1 MALTYDEYWRKK
13 ALGNQVGITA
23 TDAYRSALEYAETKY
38 DNSVTSAENAYT
50 AADKAATTALGQNQ
64 ALVSDAYRR
73 DLATYGRKAEALA
86 QSGLTG
92 SGYSD
97 NLARDAYASRQ
108 QGMSEAQLAYSK
120 ALTDA
125 ASAKELAIG
134 AAEDKRI
141 ADEYSAT
148 AAYQTAL
155 AEVEKNAAN
164 TALTRAE
171 LIDIVNAADTSA
183 PEEVEKALLAGI
195 ITADEAN
202 TYRDNWNAA
211 IDPATAFR
219 STDGAYMSS
228 ADAKALVRA
237 YKASP
242 WADATK
248 AAALDEEY
256 AKRYVGEATTFSE
269 AKVSGRHNTTVVTV
283 GVGDNKK
290 NYRLDASREEKDE
303 TVVHAAEKVPDDTLF
318 SVGGKPYVKRDGKVY
333 FVYQSPYAGADKD
346 YSDLLAQLG
355 IMQN

>member
-13 ALGNQVGITA
+13 ALENQVGITA
-23 TDAYRSALEYAETKY
+23 TDAYNSALAYAGTKH
-38 DNSVTSAENAYT
+38 DNAVSAAENAYT

-86 QSGLTG
+86 QAGLTG

-97 NLARDAYASRQ
+97 NIARDAYATRQ

-134 AAEDKRI
+134 AAKDKRI

-155 AEVEKNAAN
+155 AEVEKNSAD

-171 LIDIVNAADTSA
+171 LLDIVNAADTSA
-183 PEEVEKALLAGI
+183 PDEVERALLGGV

-202 TYRDNWNAA
+202 AYRDNWNSA

-256 AKRYVGEATTFSE
+256 AKRYAGEATTFSE
-269 AKVSGRHNTTVVTV
+269 AKVGSTYANLTMVSL

-290 NYRLDASREEKDE
+290 FYRLDASREEKDE
-303 TVVHAAEKVPDDTLF
+303 TVVHAAEKVPEGTLF

-333 FVYQSPYAGADKD
+333 FVSKGKHSGAEKE
-346 YSDLLAQLG
+346 YSDLLTQLG
-355 IMQN
+355 IM

>member
-13 ALGNQVGITA
+13 TMENKVGITA
-23 TDAYRSALEYAETKY
+23 ADAYSSALDYAGKKY
-38 DNSVTSAENAYT
+38 ESAVTSAENAYT
-50 AADKAATTALGQNQ
+50 AAENAATTALGQNQ

-86 QSGLTG
+86 QAGLTG

-120 ALTDA
+120 TLADA

-134 AAEDKRI
+134 AA
-141 ADEYSAT
+141 ADEKMANEYSAT

-164 TALTRAE
+164 TALSRAE
-171 LIDIVNAADTSA
+171 LLDLVNAADTSA
-183 PEEVEKALLAGI
+183 PDEVEKALLGGV

-202 TYRDNWNAA
+202 AYRDNWNAA

-256 AKRYVGEATTFSE
+256 AKRYAGEATTFSE
-269 AKVSGRHNTTVVTV
+269 AKVSGRHDMTVVTV

-290 NYRLDASREEKDE
+290 HYRLDASREEKDE

-333 FVYQSPYAGADKD
+333 FVYQGPYTGADKD
-346 YSDLLAQLG
+346 YSALLTQLG

>member
-13 ALGNQVGITA
+13 ALENQVGITA
-23 TDAYRSALEYAETKY
+23 TDAYRSALDYAETKY
-38 DNSVTSAENAYT
+38 DNSVSAAGNAYT
-50 AADKAATTALGQNQ
+50 AASSAAETALGQNQ

-134 AAEDKRI
+134 AAKDEKL
-141 ADEYSAT
+141 ANEYSAT

-155 AEVEKNAAN
+155 AEVEKNAAD
-164 TALTRAE
+164 TALTRTE
-171 LIDIVNAADTSA
+171 LLDIVNSADTSA
-183 PEEVEKALLAGI
+183 PDEVERALLGGV

-202 TYRDNWNAA
+202 TYRDAWNAA
-211 IDPATAFR
+211 INPNSAF
-219 STDGAYMSS
+219 TVDGASMPKED
-228 ADAKALVRA
+228 ADALLRA
-237 YKASP
+237 YKSNP

-248 AAALDEEY
+248 VAALEDKYREIYEGDTSEGQRLGQVY
-256 AKRYVGEATTFSE
+256 TGQTIQIVTNERGSKAKMKVGKAVTSPNVLSAASNLADGAVFTYG
-269 AKVSGRHNTTVVTV
+269 VSKYLKQ
-283 GVGDNKK
+283 GD
-290 NYRLDASREEKDE
+290 
-303 TVVHAAEKVPDDTLF
+303 
-318 SVGGKPYVKRDGKVY
+318 KVY
-333 FVYQSPYAGADKD
+333 HLVAH
-346 YSDLLAQLG
+346 
-355 IMQN
+355 